1 LLATSQQKIIGN
13 PKYLTWESLVDNSH
27 EQVMTVSPN
36 ADYDRIMSLF
46 TKTDLKGYSSDE
58 RFANMIDDGLHCFYV
73 AHCDYFVTIDR
84 RCSDKSKRV
93 YKTLKISTEVMN
105 PDEFIN
111 NISKTNV
118 LSSSQNSA

>member
-1 LLATSQQKIIGN
+1 
-13 PKYLTWESLVDNSH
+13 
-27 EQVMTVSPN
+27 
-36 ADYDRIMSLF
+36 MSLF